1 MNYKTSNIKDG
12 KEVLISGSFTFRD
25 HDTFF
30 EIVAMI
36 KTGYDKHIV
45 LNMADCDFL
54 DSAALGMLVIA
65 HDEAASKGVDL
76 SIKGVKGKV
85 KDVIIGANAV
95 VNGKVDSDS
104 VYAGNPAKLIKK
116 RFDKEELKKS
126 NK

>member
-30 EIVAMI
+30 EVVAMI
-36 KTGYDKHIV
+36 KSGDEKRIV

-65 HDEAASKGVDL
+65 HDEAIAKKVDL
-76 SIKGVKGKV
+76 SIKGPQGKV
-85 KDVIIGANAV
+85 KDVLFAA
-95 VNGKVDSDS
+95 
-104 VYAGNPAKLIKK
+104 
-116 RFDKEELKKS
+116 RFDTLYKIED
-126 NK
+126 